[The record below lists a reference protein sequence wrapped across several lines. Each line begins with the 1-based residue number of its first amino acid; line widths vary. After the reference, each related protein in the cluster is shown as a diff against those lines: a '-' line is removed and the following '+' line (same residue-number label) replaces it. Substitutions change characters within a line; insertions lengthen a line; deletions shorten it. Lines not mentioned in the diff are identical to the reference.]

1 MVAKLPDQGAEGYQR
16 GLGTRQI
23 QMLAIGG
30 TIGTGLFLGAGENIA
45 KAGPSLVLTYAVA
58 GLMLFFVMRAL
69 GELLTYRHAEG
80 GFAGYARE
88 FLGPFWGYATT
99 WTYWIIWVTT
109 GMAEL
114 TAAGKYVQKWFPGV
128 EQWQTAL
135 VALVVL
141 FVVNLISVKLFGELE
156 FWFAMI
162 KVAAI
167 VMMILVGIGVL
178 VFGFSDA
185 GRTAS
190 VSNLWD
196 QGGFFPEGISPMLMT
211 LQMVM
216 FAYLG
221 VELVGVTASEARDP
235 EKNIPRAINALP
247 VRFALFYLGS
257 LLVIM
262 AVVPWTAFKGG
273 ASPFVLAFDKIGI
286 PGGGDIVN
294 FVVLTAALSSCNAG
308 GLYST
313 SRMLRTAGVNG
324 DGPQALARLNGR
336 GVPVLTVVIS
346 ALVMGVGVVINAVVP
361 DKAFEYITSVSTG
374 GALLVWT
381 VILVAHMAYRRKV
394 AAGVLPKAPY
404 RMPWAPYTNW
414 LVLAFFAFV
423 TVTIAWEA
431 DTRVALYVMAGW
443 LVLVLAGWPL
453 VWRNSRR
460 DAPAEVAIAEESST
474 A

>member
-1 MVAKLPDQGAEGYQR
+1 MVAKLPEGYQR

-45 KAGPSLVLTYAVA
+45 KAGPSLILMYAVA
-58 GLMLFFVMRAL
+58 GVALFLVMRAL
-69 GELLTYRHAEG
+69 GELLTYRTAEG

-114 TAAGKYVQKWFPGV
+114 TAAGTYIQTWWPGV

-141 FVVNLISVKLFGELE
+141 FVVNLISVKIFGELE

-167 VMMILVGIGVL
+167 VMMILVGLGVL
-178 VFGFSDA
+178 AFGFGDA
-185 GRTAS
+185 GETAR
-190 VSNLWD
+190 VGNLWGH
-196 QGGFFPEGISPMLMT
+196 GGIFPEGYGATIMT

-221 VELVGVTASEARDP
+221 VELVGVTAGEAKDP
-235 EKNIPRAINALP
+235 ERNIPRAINALP

-257 LLVIM
+257 LVVILS
-262 AVVPWTAFKGG
+262 VVPWTAFKGG
-273 ASPFVLAFDKIGI
+273 ASPFVLAFDRIGI
-286 PGGGDIVN
+286 PGGADIVN

-324 DGPQALARLNGR
+324 DGPKVLARLSGR

-346 ALVMGVGVVINAVVP
+346 AVVMGVGVVVNAVVP
-361 DKAFEYITSVSTG
+361 EKAFMYITSVSTG
-374 GALLVWT
+374 GALAVWT
-381 VILVAHMAYRRKV
+381 VILVAHMVYRRKV
-394 AAGVLPKAPY
+394 GAKASY

-414 LVLAFFAFV
+414 GVLAFFGFV

-431 DTRVALYVMAGW
+431 DTRIALYVMAAWAG
-443 LVLVLAGWPL
+443 VVVAGWGI
-453 VWRNSRR
+453 VRR
-460 DAPAEVAIAEESST
+460 GSQDVSGAEVAVEAGSSSV
-474 A
+474 

>member
-1 MVAKLPDQGAEGYQR
+1 
-16 GLGTRQI
+16 
-23 QMLAIGG
+23 
-30 TIGTGLFLGAGENIA
+30 
-45 KAGPSLVLTYAVA
+45 
-58 GLMLFFVMRAL
+58 
-69 GELLTYRHAEG
+69 
-80 GFAGYARE
+80 
-88 FLGPFWGYATT
+88 
-99 WTYWIIWVTT
+99 
-109 GMAEL
+109 
-114 TAAGKYVQKWFPGV
+114 
-128 EQWQTAL
+128 
-135 VALVVL
+135 
-141 FVVNLISVKLFGELE
+141 VKLFGELE

-178 VFGFSDA
+178 AFGFSDA
-185 GRTAS
+185 GRSAS
-190 VSNLWD
+190 VANLWD
-196 QGGFFPEGISPMLMT
+196 HGGFFPEGISPTLMT

-221 VELVGVTASEARDP
+221 VELVGVTASEAKDP

-247 VRFALFYLGS
+247 VRFALFYLLS

-286 PGGGDIVN
+286 PGGADIVN

-374 GALLVWT
+374 GAILVWS
-381 VILVAHMAYRRKV
+381 VILVAHMAYRRKA
-394 AAGVLPKAPY
+394 AAGLLPRAPY

-453 VWRNSRR
+453 VWRSSQRR
-460 DAPAEVAIAEESST
+460 APADVAIAEESTT

>member
-1 MVAKLPDQGAEGYQR
+1 MAEGEDAYQR
-16 GLGTRQI
+16 GLGARQV

-30 TIGTGLFLGAGENIA
+30 TIGTGLFLGAGANIA
-45 KAGPSLVLTYAVA
+45 KAGPGLVVTYAVA
-58 GLMLFFVMRAL
+58 GVMLFLVMRAL
-69 GELLTYRHAEG
+69 GELLAYRRAEG

-99 WTYWIIWVTT
+99 WTYWAIWVTT

-114 TAAGKYVQKWFPGV
+114 TAAGAYVQKWFPDV
-128 EQWQTAL
+128 ERWQTAL

-141 FVVNLISVKLFGELE
+141 FAVNMVSVRIFGELE

-167 VMMILVGIGVL
+167 VLMIGVGL
-178 VFGFSDA
+178 AVLAFGFGDA

-190 VSNLWD
+190 VTNLWD
-196 QGGFFPEGISPMLMT
+196 DGGFFPMGAGPVLMT

-221 VELVGVTASEARDP
+221 VELVGVTASEAEDP
-235 EKNIPRAINALP
+235 ERTIPRAINALP

-257 LLVIM
+257 LLVILS
-262 AVVPWTAFKGG
+262 VVSWTEFRDG
-273 ASPFVLAFDKIGI
+273 ASPFVLAFDRIGV
-286 PGGGDIVN
+286 PGGADIVN

-324 DGPQALARLNGR
+324 DAPKAFARLNGR
-336 GVPVLTVVIS
+336 GVPVATVVVSTLIMGLGV
-346 ALVMGVGVVINAVVP
+346 LVNVVAP
-361 DKAFEYITSVSTG
+361 GKAFEYITAVGTG
-374 GALLVWT
+374 GAVLVWG
-381 VILVAHMAYRRKV
+381 VIVVAHLVYRRR
-394 AAGVLPKAPY
+394 ADAGELPRSPY
-404 RMPWAPYTNW
+404 RMPGAPYTGW
-414 LVLAFFAFV
+414 LVLVFFAFV
-423 TVTIAWEA
+423 AATIAWGD

-443 LVLVLAGWPL
+443 LAVVGLGWPL
-453 VWRNSRR
+453 ARR
-460 DAPAEVAIAEESST
+460 AAAAPPAVEAEQPA
-474 A
+474 

>member
-1 MVAKLPDQGAEGYQR
+1 MVAKLPDESADGYQR

-45 KAGPSLVLTYAVA
+45 KAGPSLILTYAVA
-58 GLMLFFVMRAL
+58 GLALFFVMRAL

-114 TAAGKYVQKWFPGV
+114 TAAGTYIQKWWPGV

-135 VALVVL
+135 AALLVL
-141 FVVNLISVKLFGELE
+141 FTVNLISVKLFGELE

-162 KVAAI
+162 KIAAI

-178 VFGFSDA
+178 AFGFGDA
-185 GRTAS
+185 GDTAA

-196 QGGFFPEGISPMLMT
+196 QGGVFPEGASATIMT

-221 VELVGVTASEARDP
+221 VELVGVTASEAKDP

-247 VRFALFYLGS
+247 LRFALFYLGS
-257 LLVIM
+257 LLVIL

-273 ASPFVLAFDKIGI
+273 ASPFVLAFDRIGI

-324 DGPQALARLNGR
+324 DGPKVLGRLNGR

-346 ALVMGVGVVINAVVP
+346 ALVMGIGVVVNAVVP
-361 DKAFEYITSVSTG
+361 DKAFGYITSVSTG

-381 VILVAHMAYRRKV
+381 VILVSHMVYRRKA
-394 AAGVLPKAPY
+394 AAGVLPKSPY
-404 RMPWAPYTNW
+404 RMPWAPYSGW
-414 LVLAFFAFV
+414 VVLAFFAFV

-431 DTRVALYVMAGW
+431 DTRVALYVMAAW
-443 LVLVLAGWPL
+443 VALIAVGWPF
-453 VWRNSRR
+453 VRRNSQE
-460 DAPAEVAIAEESST
+460 AEMKVAVESSS